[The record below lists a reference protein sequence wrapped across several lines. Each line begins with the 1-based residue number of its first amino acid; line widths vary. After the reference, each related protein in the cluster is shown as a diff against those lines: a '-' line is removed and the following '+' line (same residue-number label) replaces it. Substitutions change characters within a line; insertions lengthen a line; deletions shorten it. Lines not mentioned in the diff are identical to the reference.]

1 MYFLTILFTLLFPIY
16 YLLYI
21 MFDYSYIITPLL
33 ALIFYK
39 IIIKREQKV
48 PVDNLPKN
56 VSDDESNSDENSS
69 DEGSS
74 SEDENIN
81 EEVIHFRVLLVRK
94 YARVNYVRRRE

>member
-1 MYFLTILFTLLFPIY
+1 MYFLTILLSYSQFTIF
-16 YLLYI
+16 YI
-21 MFDYSYIITPLL
+21 MFDYFYIITPLL

-56 VSDDESNSDENSS
+56 VSNDESNSDENSS
-69 DEGSS
+69 GEGSS

-81 EEVIHFRVLLVRK
+81 EEVIHFRALLVRE
-94 YARVNYVRRRE
+94 YVRVNYVRRRG